1 MGSSDRMYNAKWIT
15 CWLLHSSRFFL
26 LFSRASCQYCAHPSG
41 GDLFGFPRPE
51 LRWCLSGCLV
61 TGLGCKSRSSR
72 EFELCFSFFP
82 CLFSLVRSCRDVQR
96 RFGHDLH
103 CPWPWLFFF
112 SHLGRN
118 LLLLYQPPLSALT
131 FFGYFQLFGTHC
143 RNDVNRPK
151 NIKKNSKNRGRIGAA
166 NPTHDSANHFLM
178 FSPKSS
184 QSDAEMMI
192 ICE

>member
-1 MGSSDRMYNAKWIT
+1 MSNDVLVMIFIARDHDYF
-15 CWLLHSSRFFL
+15 FFL
-26 LFSRASCQYCAHPSG
+26 TSRK
-41 GDLFGFPRPE
+41 
-51 LRWCLSGCLV
+51 
-61 TGLGCKSRSSR
+61 KSA
-72 EFELCFSFFP
+72 
-82 CLFSLVRSCRDVQR
+82 VA
-96 RFGHDLH
+96 
-103 CPWPWLFFF
+103 
-112 SHLGRN
+112 
-118 LLLLYQPPLSALT
+118 LSAPSLRFD

-143 RNDVNRPK
+143 RHDVNQPK